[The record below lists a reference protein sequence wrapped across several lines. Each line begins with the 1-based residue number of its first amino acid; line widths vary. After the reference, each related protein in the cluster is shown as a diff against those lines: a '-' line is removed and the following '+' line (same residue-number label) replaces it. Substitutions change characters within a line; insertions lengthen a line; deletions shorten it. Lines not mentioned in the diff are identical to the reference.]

1 MTWLRV
7 LVQLRSSFPLN
18 KCVKTDERVHVY
30 PECVNACPLGSYSDM
45 ATDLQERRTVPCQ
58 QHNETSFCQHSGCLG
73 SPAAIH
79 TANILPTVSLPN
91 PHYQPTANNT
101 VIDYF
106 PDTSHAANQLSTTS
120 LRPGQPKQMHFS
132 DIPALAHFSCLQ
144 EKKMHPS
151 AFAFVLVTLLSV
163 SLGSA
168 QESEHTKKLLEA
180 RKTLE
185 EFTVPALK
193 ENLQSRSNVEF
204 YVKCVVGTG
213 PCNKV
218 GIALSNL
225 LAPGPQG
232 ATFCGGCT
240 DTEKVRVKV
249 VLDALEADYKDLACE
264 LHNFSKIPLFSK
276 NPCA

>member
-1 MTWLRV
+1 M
-7 LVQLRSSFPLN
+7 N
-18 KCVKTDERVHVY
+18 
-30 PECVNACPLGSYSDM
+30 
-45 ATDLQERRTVPCQ
+45 
-58 QHNETSFCQHSGCLG
+58 
-73 SPAAIH
+73 
-79 TANILPTVSLPN
+79 
-91 PHYQPTANNT
+91 
-101 VIDYF
+101 
-106 PDTSHAANQLSTTS
+106 
-120 LRPGQPKQMHFS
+120 
-132 DIPALAHFSCLQ
+132 
-144 EKKMHPS
+144 PS

-193 ENLQSRSNVEF
+193 DNLKSRSNVEF

-213 PCNKV
+213 PCNKI

-232 ATFCGGCT
+232 SQFCGGCT

-249 VLDALEADYKDLACE
+249 VLEALETDYQDLACE